1 MTHEETFIS
10 ELKILIDEFKSL
22 STALTEF
29 MANEQEPTSE
39 ADLIAIFD
47 KFKSVVP
54 NYAQKLAKLYHK
66 FNLLE
71 SEFHLQEFDEHL
83 TETYTTIKTNL
94 ENQIRII
101 PNALNHLK
109 ELGYE

>member
-1 MTHEETFIS
+1 MTNEETFVS
-10 ELKILIDEFKSL
+10 ELKILIDEFKAL

-29 MANEQEPTSE
+29 MANEAEPKSE
-39 ADLIAIFD
+39 EELMAIFD

-54 NYAQKLAKLYHK
+54 DYAKQLAKLYHK

-71 SEFHLQEFDEHL
+71 DDFDMDSFDQKL
-83 TETYTTIKTNL
+83 IETYSTIKSNL

-101 PNALNHLK
+101 PNAINQLK